1 MTLRYH
7 KKNMPCFF
15 LRIIDHHRK
24 SIKIDRYPI
33 QTVNIKDGS
42 FFQYRFHIAQ
52 SDGVILYY

>member
-1 MTLRYH
+1 
-7 KKNMPCFF
+7 MPFFF
-15 LRIIDHHRK
+15 LGTTDHHRK

-52 SDGVILYY
+52 SDGVILYH